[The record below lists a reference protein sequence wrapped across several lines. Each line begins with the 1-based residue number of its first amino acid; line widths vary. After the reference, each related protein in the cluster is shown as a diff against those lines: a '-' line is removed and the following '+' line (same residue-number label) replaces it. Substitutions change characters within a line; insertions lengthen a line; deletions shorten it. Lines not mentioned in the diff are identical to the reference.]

1 MTTRLLLLTVLLF
14 TLHAGGCATPRWIT
28 ASDTHPDDAVN
39 GKHVRRALVAAV
51 HKAAGYEAG
60 ATPYELVLPRGTNP
74 ETYAEVTHTLGP
86 DALVPAGIPAV
97 AVDPSTGKAE
107 RRDKAVLEAEK
118 LALPEAAPA
127 GDFPV
132 YHVRALRLSG
142 QTGEVDVVRPLKS
155 GRRVLTVG
163 LDLDPGY
170 GWRATDV
177 RLWRALDPDSG
188 L

>member
-60 ATPYELVLPRGTNP
+60 AT
-74 ETYAEVTHTLGP
+74 